1 VNGSVRELS
10 DFRKYSS
17 YVRQDDFLFGSM
29 TPREVLTLSVKL
41 RTDGLTESEQTRLVS
56 VNPKHCLYCVMCIV
70 LAWFC
75 DQDVTVAFIT
85 YACMSDL

>member
-41 RTDGLTESEQTRLVS
+41 RTDG
-56 VNPKHCLYCVMCIV
+56 VMCIV